1 MSNTVSMNSVRKIE
15 KRTYTPVVAPI
26 TDQNKGD
33 ALGLARLIGTLEI
46 QPGELKQLESA
57 VRSKTGKDAVSAIQ
71 TIQGAVSGPQVLNA
85 VSQLAAMNPVA
96 IQEVGQALRALR
108 TNTLAELNT
117 QVETIHKQYA
127 YASEHSSQSTAPR
140 TTAMQP
146 TLPPVPAR
154 AVPPPPLPPPAVQS
168 SYVVEAKAELAVH
181 GATAAPLPPN
191 IASPP
196 VASDGGASVAV
207 VSPPVV
213 RTAAPMIAAPL
224 LARTLEGTIAASLPN
239 SLAWAE
245 TNHPAAFHAFTT
257 SVSAHAPGPVSS
269 PSGVVTALSEMN
281 RSVLL
286 TELFLD
292 GLTRRPL
299 QPVGLLHLERLE
311 MSPQSVERGELLY
324 SLPLA
329 PHEKVTLAHQEW
341 TTSEQEFTD
350 FTEDSLENFSQKGV
364 TESTDMAA
372 STGTQTQHTN
382 ALSMS
387 QSPTATNAV
396 TITPPVSTTTAGST
410 VDDTTSKEESR
421 SDSRQATSLASARTI
436 KDHKVSFTVTT
447 VSGVSDFTARVLEN
461 KSHDHSMR
469 VDYFRRIRKW
479 HNELYRY
486 GVRMTY
492 DVVLPDPGAKL
503 RARVA
508 ELQAIDTTLS
518 RSFTFDLPASNIQ
531 VWNWESLADKYGAVL
546 PAPPD
551 QNRTVQVEFTVNY
564 DKPQP
569 DPVTHIT
576 KWIHEDP
583 ITVAIPDGYVAT
595 AIHGEVNANTWDPA
609 NAWLNV
615 FAGGQRTSS
624 SSAGLAWL
632 NDTFDF
638 ALSGL
643 PTSGSIIFLCVSQ
656 NLQSGRFIITANF
669 SPTDAIMQGWRQRCW
684 SILHDAAYTDF
695 IQQRT
700 QLRDRR
706 AALQQ
711 QVGGD
716 DALTLR
722 RHEREEIMRLVLSWL
737 FPGFDDA
744 NSVLNNL
751 PNPGNLDFTSW
762 QQVMEYGEY
771 IKFVQTAIDWDN
783 VMVFL
788 YPYFWD
794 TYPDQAV
801 KLFLGHPDS
810 LHREFLRAGA
820 ARVVLAIQPG
830 FEEQVVS
837 LLDEGNLGS
846 LSDGN
851 RFQSVVGDVQAANAA
866 YALTTRNNPDGDD
879 PAIPGVQIGS
889 WTEYT
894 PSSALDIDVV
904 MQAVTTV

>member
-1 MSNTVSMNSVRKIE
+1 MSNIISTNSVRKIE

-26 TDQNKGD
+26 TDRNNGD

-46 QPGELKQLESA
+46 QPGELMQLQNSA
-57 VRSKTGKDAVSAIQ
+57 LGKAGKDAVSAIQ
-71 TIQGAVSGPQVLNA
+71 TMLGAVSGPQALNA
-85 VSQLAAMNPVA
+85 VSQLAAMNPA
-96 IQEVGQALRALR
+96 AMQEVGQALGALR
-108 TNTLAELNT
+108 TNTLATLNT
-117 QVETIHKQYA
+117 QVEAMHTQYV
-127 YASEHSSQSTAPR
+127 YASAEASQSVAPL
-140 TTAMQP
+140 TTAVQP
-146 TLPPVPAR
+146 TLPP
-154 AVPPPPLPPPAVQS
+154 PPLPHPPVRP
-168 SYVVEAKAELAVH
+168 SYVQEAKAEVVVH
-181 GATAAPLPPN
+181 GATEPFPPN
-191 IASPP
+191 IAIAP
-196 VASDGGASVAV
+196 VASNGGTSKAVAT
-207 VSPPVV
+207 PPVI
-213 RTAAPMIAAPL
+213 RTTAPMIAAPL
-224 LARTLEGTIAASLPN
+224 LARTLGGTVAASLSH

-257 SVSAHAPGPVSS
+257 SVSAHATGPVSS
-269 PSGVVTALSEMN
+269 PSGVMTALSEMN

-311 MSPQSVERGELLY
+311 MSPQDVERGELLY

-329 PHEKVTLAHQEW
+329 PNEKVTLAHQEW

-396 TITPPVSTTTAGST
+396 TITPPASTTSAGST

-461 KSHDHSMR
+461 KSQDHSMR
-469 VDYFRRIRKW
+469 VDYFRRMRKW
-479 HNELYRY
+479 HNGLYRY

-518 RSFTFDLPASNIQ
+518 TSFTFDLPASSIQ
-531 VWNWESLADKYGAVL
+531 VWNWESLADQYGAVL

-564 DKPQP
+564 DKPQA

-576 KWIHEDP
+576 RWIHEDP

-595 AIHGEVNANTWDPA
+595 SIHGEVNVNTWDPP
-609 NAWLNV
+609 NSWV
-615 FAGGQRTSS
+615 DIYAGGQRTATNG
-624 SSAGLAWL
+624 SATSVWL

-638 ALSGL
+638 GLSGL

-656 NLQSGRFIITANF
+656 NLQAGRFIITANF
-669 SPTDAIMQGWRQRCW
+669 APTDALMQGWRQRCW
-684 SILHDAAYTDF
+684 AILHDAAYTDF

-801 KLFLGHPDS
+801 KLFLDHPDS

-851 RFQSVVGDVQAANAA
+851 RFQSVVSDVQAANAA
-866 YALTTRNNPDGDD
+866 YALSTQNNPDGDD
-879 PAIPGVQIGS
+879 PAIPGVLIGS

-904 MQAVTTV
+904 MRAVTTV